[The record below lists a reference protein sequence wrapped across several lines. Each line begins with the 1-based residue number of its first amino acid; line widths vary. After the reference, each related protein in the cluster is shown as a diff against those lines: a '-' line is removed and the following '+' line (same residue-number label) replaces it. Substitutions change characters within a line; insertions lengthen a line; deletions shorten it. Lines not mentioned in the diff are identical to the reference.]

1 MKNTNPKE
9 CIECGQI
16 FTPKSGCERK
26 CPDCRNR
33 KNRASLG
40 KAMPV
45 TNYNLEV
52 ARIRK
57 EAAERAKHT
66 EAIVADGY
74 AERQIEKSLRLAGKI
89 NTEL

>member
-26 CPDCRNR
+26 CPDCRNH
-33 KNRASLG
+33 KIRASLV
-40 KAMPV
+40 MPV
-45 TNYNLEV
+45 TKYNLEV

-57 EAAERAKHT
+57 EAAKRAKHT

-74 AERQIEKSLRLAGKI
+74 AERQIRDSLRLAGKV

>member
-26 CPDCRNR
+26 CPDCR
-33 KNRASLG
+33 KHTQI
-40 KAMPV
+40 

-52 ARIRK
+52 ARIQK
-57 EAAERAKHT
+57 KAAKRAKHT

-74 AERQIEKSLRLAGKI
+74 AERQIEKSLRLAGKV